1 MRRLLTIVSLLVT
14 IALSSAA
21 QPEATWLEQKHDF
34 GVFLE
39 ENGKV
44 HCSLRVVNTGNE
56 PLLIVKAQA
65 GCGCTGIN
73 YSESPIKPGDT
84 ASVEISYNP
93 SGRPGQFTKQV
104 IIFTNTVIKRTV
116 LEITGHV
123 IPTDK
128 TLDKQYPLKAGSLR
142 ISQHIIPF
150 GEITKDDSRTLYLSA
165 YNAST
170 DTLIVS
176 VTGEKTHLKP
186 AVVPDTVPP
195 AKVVAIT
202 VHYLSKYAP
211 LWGFNADTIS
221 VSCAPLQQPSS
232 AQAGKA
238 DIMVMAQ
245 VKERFDQLTDKQLQ
259 KAPVV
264 SVDCGEQISLDISK
278 KNDVIS
284 RTFHI
289 TNKGKSE
296 LFIRR
301 LWVPVDKGITIKCN
315 KQQLK
320 PGKTATVTV
329 TMDTSAFNEEVIN
342 VPLTLLCNDPNSPQT
357 IIRLVGIIE

>member
-73 YSESPIKPGDT
+73 YSEAPIQPGDT
-84 ASVEISYNP
+84 SSVEISYNP

-176 VTGEKTHLKP
+176 VTGEK
-186 AVVPDTVPP
+186 
-195 AKVVAIT
+195 

-329 TMDTSAFNEEVIN
+329 TMDTSAFNEDVIN
-342 VPLTLLCNDPNSPQT
+342 LPLTLLCNDPNSPQT